1 VSHPASPITTL
12 PKVELHVH
20 LEGTITAARAAS
32 LAASHGADP
41 DTELGLER
49 GEYPARFRDFDHF
62 LEVFLRSVRQVRTPD
77 DLASIAADFVRE
89 QASQAVL
96 WTEATFTPG
105 TLVAGGMEPVPMW
118 QALRDGFAAAPDV
131 HVGLIVD
138 TLRDDGAEG
147 VAQLLALVEEADAPI
162 VALGL
167 TGREHTADERDLT
180 QLRAG
185 ADALELGLVVH
196 AGETGGPERVSA
208 AIEVLGADR
217 IAHGIAACQDEE
229 LLASLARGGIAL
241 DVCPSSNVALGLVP
255 DLDHHPFARLWSA
268 GVPVT
273 VGSDDPPFFGTRL
286 TDELEHVT
294 RLAGLTRREVAA
306 LQRTAIRASFAP
318 AGVRDTALA
327 RIDAWDAAPSV

>member
-20 LEGTITAARAAS
+20 LEGTITAARAAT
-32 LAASHGADP
+32 LAEAHGVDP
-41 DTELGLER
+41 RTELALVSDA
-49 GEYPARFRDFDHF
+49 YPDRFRDFDHF
-62 LEVFLRSVRQVRTPD
+62 LEVFLRTVRQVRTPD
-77 DLASIAADFVRE
+77 DLAAVAADFVRE
-89 QASQAVL
+89 QSSQAVL
-96 WTEATFTPG
+96 WTEATFTPA
-105 TLVAGGMEPVPMW
+105 TLVANGVEPGPMW

-131 HVGLIVD
+131 RVGLIVD
-138 TLRDDGAEG
+138 TLRDDGPAG
-147 VAQLLALVEEADAPI
+147 VERLIGLVEEADAPI

-167 TGREHTADERDLT
+167 TGREHAADERGLT
-180 QLRAG
+180 RLRSA

-196 AGETGGPERVSA
+196 AGETGGPDRVRA

-217 IAHGIAACQDEE
+217 IAHGIAACQDAE
-229 LLASLARGGIAL
+229 LVSSLARGRVAL
-241 DVCPSSNVALGLVP
+241 DVCPSSNVALGLVA

-318 AGVRDTALA
+318 ASIRDIALA